1 MKKDKCELCAKR
13 SRTKECFGD
22 LERTLSRIL
31 WRSKNEI
38 GIYVLKASKQENT
51 SGSME
56 MNDRMN
62 TVFGDHKE
70 EVS

>member
-1 MKKDKCELCAKR
+1 MCKKLQNKR
-13 SRTKECFGD
+13 VIW
-22 LERTLSRIL
+22 RIL
-31 WRSKNEI
+31 WRPRNEI
-38 GIYVLKASKQENT
+38 VTYVLKASKQENT
-51 SGSME
+51 YGSME